1 MTMFLGV
8 TKRRNPRLINTS
20 VLLHQKGEIP
30 PNTYVIDVDIL
41 KENTHKLATVAN
53 EHNVELYFMSKQ
65 LGRFPEVANIIKE
78 SGIKKAVAV
87 DFDEGKV
94 LADHGIEIGN
104 IGHLV
109 QPGKHQW
116 ERVLSWKPDVVTIF
130 SYERAKQLSSTA
142 LRLGVYQ
149 DILLKVVGPEDNI
162 YENQEG
168 GILLEELPEVID
180 QIIALKYVTIV
191 GVTTFPNLQ
200 LGDDKTRMV
209 PTKNLTSLL
218 KAQRILE
225 EKGINVKQVNGPS
238 GTSSET
244 IPFLAEQG
252 ITHSEPGHGLTGTT
266 PLHAFKDLAE
276 KPAITYVS
284 EVSHKSEKFYHVIA
298 GGFYGRSNMEGC
310 LVGHNQQTILDR
322 YVHANQNRPDA
333 IDYYGSIGIPTDF
346 SIEIGDTAI
355 FAFRTQIFVTR
366 AHVALVEGIQSGN
379 PTLIHLER
387 KW

>member
-1 MTMFLGV
+1 MFLDV
-8 TKRRNPRLINTS
+8 TKRRNPELIHAGVS
-20 VLLHQKGEIP
+20 LHQMGDIP

-41 KENTHKLATVAN
+41 KENTSKLATAAEKYN
-53 EHNVELYFMSKQ
+53 LELYFMSKQ
-65 LGRFPEVANIIKE
+65 LGRFPEIANIIAE
-78 SGIKKAVAV
+78 NGINKAVAV

-94 LADHGIEIGN
+94 LADHGIAIGN

-116 ERVLSWKPDVVTIF
+116 EEVLSWKPEVATIF

-142 LRLGVYQ
+142 VELGVNQ
-149 DILLKVVGPEDNI
+149 DILLKVVGPEDSI
-162 YENQEG
+162 YESQEG
-168 GILLEELPEVID
+168 GILLEHLPDVID
-180 QIIALKYVTIV
+180 QIIELEGITIV

-200 LGDDKTRMV
+200 LATDKTQMV
-209 PTKNLTSLL
+209 PTNNLSSLL
-218 KAQRILE
+218 KAREILE
-225 EKGINVKQVNGPS
+225 KRGINVTQVNGPS

-244 IPFLAEQG
+244 IPFLAKQG
-252 ITHSEPGHGLTGTT
+252 VTHGEPGHSLTGTT

-276 KPAITYVS
+276 KPAIVYVS
-284 EVSHKSEKFYHVIA
+284 EVSHKSELSYHVIA

-310 LVGHNQQTILDR
+310 LVGHDSKTILCR
-322 YVHANQNRPDA
+322 YTDA
-333 IDYYGSIGIPTDF
+333 LKKNPESIDYYGAIAIPTDF

-366 AHVALVEGIQSGN
+366 AHIALVEGIQSGN